1 MSVSEDLQCH
11 GIQNRPA
18 IGYLSILES
27 LRYCEVGGYY
37 KSPLFPIWVVG
48 STSHFTVL
56 FGDEECLKE
65 SKSDILL
72 EKCRRAFQ
80 KVEGG
85 GGESAGFIPVEKLGD
100 VVDELDLRTQV
111 GGDNG
116 IATLKA
122 YLETSGT
129 GIILW
134 NDFWKAASR
143 LMTGSSIEALM
154 SSHDKVDVMNIDDDD
169 DVPLLITQHGEVT
182 LDGMTTPPPIAAG
195 GGGTWSCSSC
205 TFINRG
211 ADEKCSICNAARGTD
226 QGASN
231 NNNDNT
237 KTGGD
242 HTAAASTSS
251 WSCSACTFKN
261 EDGNAASCSIC
272 GTAREGTN
280 QAVTFSPI
288 GSGDIDDLA
297 SQMATADPNS
307 PREAVA
313 ALCSLSDRPSTPF
326 RASEAGDDDV
336 KMGAVEKGTASTTAM
351 EGTDTGATQ
360 PKSTQ
365 QLEFEQ
371 HGLSFPLYHYNGL
384 YGGKLTPFRLTR
396 LSAEEA
402 VGASIA
408 ISRSGGGSGGDFE
421 DVLRTKWPSSLINWL
436 GGQSPSID

>member
-37 KSPLFPIWVVG
+37 KSPLFPILVVG

-72 EKCRRAFQ
+72 ENCRRAFQ

-85 GGESAGFIPVEKLGD
+85 GGESAGFIPVEKLGE

-116 IATLKA
+116 IATLTA

-154 SSHDKVDVMNIDDDD
+154 STQDKVDVMNIDDDND
-169 DVPLLITQHGEVT
+169 DLPLLITQHGEVT
-182 LDGMTTPPPIAAG
+182 VDGMTTPPPIAAG

-205 TFINRG
+205 TFINKG
-211 ADEKCSICNAARGTD
+211 ADQKCSICNAARGTD
-226 QGASN
+226 QGASVDN
-231 NNNDNT
+231 NNGNT
-237 KTGGD
+237 KTD
-242 HTAAASTSS
+242 QATASTSS
-251 WSCSACTFKN
+251 WSCEACTFKN
-261 EDGNAASCSIC
+261 EDGNATSCSIC
-272 GTAREGTN
+272 GTARAGTN

-307 PREAVA
+307 PREAAA
-313 ALCSLSDRPSTPF
+313 ALCSLSDRPSTPY
-326 RASEAGDDDV
+326 RASEGTDNDV

-360 PKSTQ
+360 PKTAQ

-408 ISRSGGGSGGDFE
+408 LTRSGGGSGGDFE

-436 GGQSPSID
+436 GGRSPSID

>member
-111 GGDNG
+111 GGDHG

-182 LDGMTTPPPIAAG
+182 VDGMTTPPPIAAG

-205 TFINRG
+205 TFINKG
-211 ADEKCSICNAARGTD
+211 ADQKCSICNAARGPD
-226 QGASN
+226 QGASVDN
-231 NNNDNT
+231 NNGNT
-237 KTGGD
+237 KTD
-242 HTAAASTSS
+242 QATASASS
-251 WSCSACTFKN
+251 WSCEACTFKN
-261 EDGNAASCSIC
+261 EDGNATSCSIC
-272 GTAREGTN
+272 GTAREGT

-307 PREAVA
+307 PREAAA

-336 KMGAVEKGTASTTAM
+336 KMGVAEKGTESTAAI
-351 EGTDTGATQ
+351 EDTQ
-360 PKSTQ
+360 PKTSQ